1 MSGSGSG
8 PPGFHSPND
17 RWAGCV
23 EDHPRAPSGH
33 AVFSPFRSSA
43 LFFHSSAAPG
53 CCRLVECM
61 EVFSHSRFCPCSS
74 LLLCPWL
81 FQSNL
86 CVPPDAASTSTSS
99 SPSWRRLRP
108 DGTFSNLR
116 SNATVQ
122 ECLQLPLL
130 GIMRVQPF
138 LSQDRMISHGNKQE
152 TCKCSPLQVTGR
164 LGFSLLSRPSD
175 ARTFSRVLPTCRSYW
190 RVLPAFILLEI

>member
-1 MSGSGSG
+1 MGRMRRR
-8 PPGFHSPND
+8 PPASSFWLCSF
-17 RWAGCV
+17 A
-23 EDHPRAPSGH
+23 
-33 AVFSPFRSSA
+33 PFRSSA

-53 CCRLVECM
+53 YCRLVECM
-61 EVFSHSRFCPCSS
+61 EVFSHSRSGPCSS

-81 FQSNL
+81 FMTNL
-86 CVPPDAASTSTSS
+86 CLPPDAASASTSS

-108 DGTFSNLR
+108 DGTFSDLR
-116 SNATVQ
+116 PISTVQ
-122 ECLQLPLL
+122 NAFNFLFWASCVFKLFFL
-130 GIMRVQPF
+130 GG
-138 LSQDRMISHGNKQE
+138 RMISHVNKQE